1 MTHTCRDAEG
11 GSRERER
18 ERHVRRVF
26 RYRFVVGHEYISLSL
41 YIHIQAAYYCA
52 RMTGTGKTQNAG
64 RKNEDAQR
72 QKYTYH
78 HIIIPRISNLATERQ
93 RVRTYITHVLYVR
106 EGWRR
111 VNNMPRH
118 PRSQFHVDV
127 SLSLPLSLTTTALFS
142 RDKRQRFLSAIRWEL
157 PRAKSRWEHVCVC
170 QCM

>member
-1 MTHTCRDAEG
+1 MQR
-11 GSRERER
+11 RRRRFERER
-18 ERHVRRVF
+18 ERGMSDVF
-26 RYRFVVGHEYISLSL
+26 FGIASSTDTSTFLSLSL
-41 YIHIQAAYYCA
+41 YIRSQAAYYCA

-64 RKNEDAQR
+64 RKNKDAQQ

-118 PRSQFHVDV
+118 PRSHKFHVDV
-127 SLSLPLSLTTTALFS
+127 SLSLPHDNRSL
-142 RDKRQRFLSAIRWEL
+142 L
-157 PRAKSRWEHVCVC
+157 PRQATVFERNSMGASTRQVSMGAYVC
-170 QCM
+170 M